1 MANYDVKKMEALQ
14 TSSSILTAAPKAAIL
29 RAPASLAATGK
40 DLITGA
46 EPVPRNIGEA
56 IQLFNESI
64 FGKPNDEFY
73 YRSKYGM
80 PIYSYLLIK
89 GAEATEAQTRSQLST
104 LSSYRVKYTNPEKG
118 YTPNTWEVQN
128 QDLTVDTHDFPA
140 IFMDSAIMTVDKKKN
155 IVKTK
160 VVNRDS
166 TRKEYI
172 SSGDYT
178 VKLSGVFTTDNDSI
192 YPVSDVDALIRAC
205 EAPIPLEIVSPYLF
219 RFGITKL
226 VVDSYSFPQERGS
239 YASQKFSINF
249 TSHNSAYAEIDD
261 EKLLNV
267 NQKKHLVQRG
277 LDSIGNLHSK
287 VNEQIEK
294 FFIANPF

>member
-29 RAPASLAATGK
+29 RAPAALVGTGK
-40 DLITGA
+40 DLLTGA

-64 FGKPNDEFY
+64 FGKPNDEFF
-73 YRSKYGM
+73 YRSQYGM

-89 GAEATEAQTRSQLST
+89 GAEATPAQTRSQLST
-104 LSSYRVKYTNPEKG
+104 LSSYRVKYTNPEG
-118 YTPNTWEVQN
+118 QDYTPNTWEVQN
-128 QDLTVDTHDFPA
+128 PDLTVSERSFPA
-140 IFMDSAIMTVDKKKN
+140 IFMDSAIMTIDKKKN
-155 IVKTK
+155 IVKTR

-205 EAPIPLEIVSPYLF
+205 EAPIPLDVISPYLF

-226 VVDSYSFPQERGS
+226 VVDSFSFPQERGS

-249 TSHNSAYAEIDD
+249 TSHNSAYSEIGAE
-261 EKLLNV
+261 LLNE
-267 NQKKHLVQRG
+267 NQKKHIIQKG
-277 LDSIGNLHSK
+277 LDSIGNLQST
-287 VNEQIEK
+287 VNSQIEN
-294 FFIANPF
+294 FFTSNPF